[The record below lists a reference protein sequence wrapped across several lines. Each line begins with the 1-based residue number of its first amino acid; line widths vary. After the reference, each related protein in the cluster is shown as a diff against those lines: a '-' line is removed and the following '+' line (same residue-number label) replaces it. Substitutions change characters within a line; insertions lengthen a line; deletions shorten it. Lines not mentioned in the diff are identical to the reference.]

1 MTSNGRSTGPDEAD
15 AVNGDYPD
23 ETAEKT
29 ERKAS
34 GVFRAARREG
44 ALGGRWTIAEEF
56 IRDGFQYRLLRRPVA
71 TSAAPRL
78 TKREEAALELALAGH
93 GNKTIAQ
100 LLVVSPSTV
109 GVLLF
114 RAATKLDVTSRTELL
129 LAYRALK
136 EGLALAPAQ
145 PSEPSEPSESDKS

>member
-1 MTSNGRSTGPDEAD
+1 MGMTSNGRSSGPDEAD
-15 AVNGDYPD
+15 AANREQPD
-23 ETAEKT
+23 KTA
-29 ERKAS
+29 RKSS
-34 GVFRAARREG
+34 GVFRAARGEAR
-44 ALGGRWTIAEEF
+44 LGGRWSIAEEYVQ
-56 IRDGFQYRLLRRPVA
+56 DGYQYRLLRRPVA

-114 RAATKLDVTSRTELL
+114 RAATKLDVTSRSELL
-129 LAYRALK
+129 LAYQALK
-136 EGLALAPAQ
+136 ESVAPAPAETEQKQ
-145 PSEPSEPSESDKS
+145 PDE